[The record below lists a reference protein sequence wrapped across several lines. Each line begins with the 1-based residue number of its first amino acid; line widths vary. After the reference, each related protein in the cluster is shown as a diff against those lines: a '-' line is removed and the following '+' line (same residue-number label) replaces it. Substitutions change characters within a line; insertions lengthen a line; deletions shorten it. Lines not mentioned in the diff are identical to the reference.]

1 MIEDLKKILGGGGLH
16 EDENKKL
23 LDIIEQQKKNIKNL
37 ESKVSELVEEA
48 VKRRPRQKR
57 NLDVY
62 DIVNLNRFFK
72 TQEYKDY
79 MTNPQI
85 FQYDEG
91 ETAFEKNLKKNPNYF
106 YKYQKNFIEDWS
118 LSQQECTI
126 LYYGVG
132 TGKTMIAVNC
142 AEQYTNINDNSF
154 VYFLVPASLV
164 LVIISNMFKS
174 GIDPTRKNNKGEYIY
189 NFLSYQQCLGSK
201 FDFKDNSLLIVD
213 EIHNLRN
220 FRTKGINEKISAR
233 KWEATDT
240 YSLVG
245 NKLAIALLN
254 ADNKFLRTIFMTG
267 TLFVNTIYD
276 IEPIIALGYKRA
288 PLTNFEFDKIELIN
302 MFTDR
307 MKQYYQGLISF
318 YRKPSDTPNFPKTKY
333 YFTPI
338 YSSEND
344 EDEDENEDEDET
356 KSANGED
363 PYFIYSR
370 NSFNYPKCKWILKFL
385 KKHKNEKTLIYAQFL
400 NKMVFKLVDIL
411 KKNKINYEIISGQL
425 SAQEKQDVV
434 KKYNDNKIKVL
445 IFTLAIK
452 EGISFKET
460 NNFIFTQPYWNYAI
474 SEQVIARAIRSDSH
488 LNGNKSIVNVYL
500 LSGYDSTSKD
510 NIKKINNFSILIDNI
525 MNNDIKTYVPKIL
538 KTEKIIVKTKGEEY
552 EKEINITEL
561 DELFKKTPFSR
572 DSDLYTRMLNKQGLI
587 NAFEKKL
594 LYEVDRFEKVN
605 NIENNDFIQQFNAA
619 IISLEDEKKRLLT
632 NKEKLSLK
640 KDLYKVFYENEIKK
654 INSRITRFKNDSKF
668 RTNRNPNLEENAN
681 LTKYKDMI
689 PKIKDLLNKGKSL
702 NDILKI
708 FDISKQEITNFQ
720 ANFTPENEVNILIEQ
735 SGIKNDTRNKI
746 FILEPTA
753 GIGNVLNGLLNC
765 VNKQNF
771 NIDAIEIH
779 NLFYQIGFAQF
790 SDIDNINYINMDFL
804 KFQSKYNYDY
814 IIGNPPFNLRTQIQT
829 VEHEILKIKDVQL
842 FDVNFVAL
850 SYNMLNNDGLLSMI
864 ISNRFM
870 RDNNIFVFQI
880 FNAYLNI
887 LKKNNPDNVK
897 IINIEN
903 FKEDKTIS
911 KDMTT
916 NFGMV
921 CITLKK
927 LESFTIDLNK
937 PPRTDTDLLKTQ
949 KKIKAKERRDIK
961 AKEKKDIK
969 AKDKLKLIKEQLKNF
984 D

>member
-1 MIEDLKKILGGGGLH
+1 
-16 EDENKKL
+16 
-23 LDIIEQQKKNIKNL
+23 
-37 ESKVSELVEEA
+37 
-48 VKRRPRQKR
+48 
-57 NLDVY
+57 
-62 DIVNLNRFFK
+62 
-72 TQEYKDY
+72 
-79 MTNPQI
+79 
-85 FQYDEG
+85 
-91 ETAFEKNLKKNPNYF
+91 
-106 YKYQKNFIEDWS
+106 
-118 LSQQECTI
+118 
-126 LYYGVG
+126 
-132 TGKTMIAVNC
+132 
-142 AEQYTNINDNSF
+142 
-154 VYFLVPASLV
+154 
-164 LVIISNMFKS
+164 
-174 GIDPTRKNNKGEYIY
+174 
-189 NFLSYQQCLGSK
+189 
-201 FDFKDNSLLIVD
+201 
-213 EIHNLRN
+213 
-220 FRTKGINEKISAR
+220 
-233 KWEATDT
+233 
-240 YSLVG
+240 
-245 NKLAIALLN
+245 
-254 ADNKFLRTIFMTG
+254 
-267 TLFVNTIYD
+267 
-276 IEPIIALGYKRA
+276 
-288 PLTNFEFDKIELIN
+288 
-302 MFTDR
+302 
-307 MKQYYQGLISF
+307 
-318 YRKPSDTPNFPKTKY
+318 
-333 YFTPI
+333 
-338 YSSEND
+338 
-344 EDEDENEDEDET
+344 
-356 KSANGED
+356 
-363 PYFIYSR
+363 
-370 NSFNYPKCKWILKFL
+370 
-385 KKHKNEKTLIYAQFL
+385 
-400 NKMVFKLVDIL
+400 MVFKLVDIL

-969 AKDKLKLIKEQLKNF
+969 AKEKKDIKAKEKK
-984 D
+984 DIKAI